1 MKFSRKPSK
10 KLLSVEQQM
19 MNAKTYQDWQDAAQT
34 HDDLTGATQWKA
46 QEETSL
52 YDHRQ
57 IRHRVNTL
65 RLHRQNNDNKSLLF
79 ALNEGIHGNMGGMG
93 KPVLYSHSK
102 LGTKLL
108 IEEYVEEIVTS
119 LKHIAELDHTEISRE
134 QKLDFFQRASL
145 CYGRTALMLSGG
157 GALGHFHIGVVKSL
171 LEQDLLPSVIS
182 GASAGSMV
190 TAIFGTHTNPE
201 LHELIQPVRLLAE
214 AKENAGWLKKLLYGK
229 KQRAN
234 IKDFEEHVLNRLV
247 PDLTFQEAY
256 ELTGR
261 RINISIAP
269 AELHQTSRLMNAIT
283 SPNVYIRKAVLAS
296 CAVPG
301 IYPSVMLEAK
311 NEHGERQ
318 PYLPT
323 RRWIDGSFSD
333 DLPARRLSRLYDV
346 NHSIASLINPIVLF
360 SKDGWENTRIP
371 GWLRWLT
378 HKSAQRIAKAT
389 CTLSQKYTPEW
400 TLFNVAV
407 NTIASVLNQE
417 YTANINVYPNFSEF
431 DFRQIL
437 SPLDETELLA
447 LVRQGELAAWSQME
461 RIRISSK
468 VERTL
473 DEILEQYG
481 EQELRH
487 AKRKKL
493 KKEAEKLTLTIEEK
507 QQIETTSG
515 NKTGRKPKQSL
526 KESA

>member
-1 MKFSRKPSK
+1 
-10 KLLSVEQQM
+10 
-19 MNAKTYQDWQDAAQT
+19 MNSASSYTEWCEAAHH
-34 HDDLTGATQWKA
+34 HDELTGAALWKA
-46 QEETSL
+46 YERTSK
-52 YDHRQ
+52 YDYRQ
-57 IRHRVNTL
+57 IRHRLNTL
-65 RLHRQNNDNKSLLF
+65 RMHRKNNDNASLLYS
-79 ALNEGIHGNMGGMG
+79 LNEGIHGNMGGMG
-93 KPVLYSHSK
+93 KPILYSQAK

-108 IEEYVEEIVTS
+108 IEEYVEEIVS
-119 LKHIAELDHTEISRE
+119 ALEHIANLDNDEISRE
-134 QKLDFFQRASL
+134 QKLDFFHRASL

-182 GASAGSMV
+182 GASAGAMV

-201 LHELIQPVRLLAE
+201 LKELINPVRLLAE
-214 AKENAGWLKKLLYGK
+214 AKEDAGWLKKLFQGK
-229 KQRAN
+229 NQRAS
-234 IKDFEEHVLNRLV
+234 IKDFEELILNRLV

-269 AELHQTSRLMNAIT
+269 AELHQTSRLLNAIT

-301 IYPSVMLEAK
+301 IYPMVMLEAK
-311 NEHGERQ
+311 NARGERQ

-333 DLPARRLSRLYDV
+333 DLPTKRLARLYGV
-346 NHSIASLINPIVLF
+346 NHYIGSLINPIVLF

-371 GWLRWLT
+371 AWVRWLT
-378 HKSAQRIAKAT
+378 HKSAQRVAKAT
-389 CTLSQKYTPEW
+389 CTLSQKYTPKW

-417 YTANINVYPNFSEF
+417 YTANINIYPDFQDF

-461 RIRISSK
+461 RIRITSK
-468 VERTL
+468 IEGTL
-473 DEILEQYG
+473 DKILEQYG
-481 EQELRH
+481 EYELMH
-487 AKRKKL
+487 VKKKKILTKAKKKVNNTAKIPSKKTATNKKL
-493 KKEAEKLTLTIEEK
+493 RSKEI
-507 QQIETTSG
+507 S
-515 NKTGRKPKQSL
+515 
-526 KESA
+526 